1 MAADFDDTTE
11 DFFDNLVNSDDDAD
25 DGRPRLAEA
34 SAGDLAA
41 LTLDDQSDAGPPDDQ
56 PAPPPPAEEPDNH
69 PAPPNPDPR
78 TEPVAEP
85 AVAPPGAAADQ
96 PAFAPPGAAADE
108 PSAAPDKGVHAAPAL
123 KQVQWNDFGAGTGA
137 DPFEDLPPGGAED
150 SFFGGTAAGDQG
162 GQESLLGASNA
173 SAPDHSF
180 SAGASNSTTATDGLP
195 DYSFYGG
202 TDDNNANSQFNSTTG
217 AAVYGNQSTNFQLES
232 ADPRYLE
239 SLYPGWKYDDATQ
252 QWCQVDTL
260 STQHIAADTT
270 SAAAV
275 LGSDNVQQQQQN
287 NSHAQAVHGS
297 TETTPQ
303 PKPVSEA
310 DDQTAPAP
318 HKEDADHEPMPAH
331 PQVEPV
337 GGHASLLG
345 TTNASTPDHS
355 FYGGMD
361 SNASSHFN
369 STTVAAGYGG
379 YSTDAQ
385 LESADPRYLESLY
398 PGWKYDD
405 ATQQW
410 YQVDTVSTQHTVTA
424 EATSAVAVV
433 GSDNVQQ
440 QQQQNNSHAEAGHEL
455 TETTS
460 EPKPEFEPSAAP
472 SETEAD
478 NEPSVAPH
486 NGEVENDPTLVY
498 PQVEPVVVHHPE
510 ADNEAVEA
518 GSAVLHPDTKSELQ
532 EMPTS
537 ADKAVT
543 APERCG
549 SLGSEK
555 GIHTA
560 IKQVQ
565 WNDFGANTSAGG
577 ADPFGDLLPDGAE
590 NDFFGAT
597 VPGDQ
602 GVQASMAGTNNVT
615 TPDHSFSAGVDS
627 NAAISAGVVGYSFS
641 GGVDNNTI
649 SHFDSSASVVGYD
662 VQSTGAQ
669 LDSTDPKYLESLYP
683 GWKYDAATQQWY
695 QVDTPGAQS
704 YAADN
709 TGAVAVLGSDNVQQH
724 QQQFSASYLQNA
736 SHAALE
742 TIAEESSANA
752 ASWGQSGSSAAP
764 VEYPPNMLFY
774 AEYPGWYFDTNTQQ
788 WQSLESYQQ
797 SVALAATSAAAS
809 DGFAGSGHT
818 AQYTNDSYASS
829 FSQQSQWQ
837 PDSLGNTM
845 QPDVLGGNS
854 LLGRSYS
861 SNQQAENQIGW
872 QANSESL
879 QSSINSNP
887 HADTF
892 VPSAGQ
898 HTDSEGNHASY
909 EGFRG
914 NHSWYKGSEHST
926 SQEVGYKGFA
936 SSTGFQT
943 GHKELQPPNDHQAGM
958 AYEPSTNVGYGNS
971 NGPKDFVPKESMY
984 KTQTHAVSSAHTYVP
999 NNYWGT
1005 QTAMDFAQQQQ
1016 IGTNAPSQQFGFSPH
1031 EQRSSAGRPPHAV
1044 VTFGFGGKLLV
1055 LKESSSMTANFDS
1068 GNQGNSGLTV
1078 SVLNIPEIVADK
1090 IDNPSMA
1097 NGSALSYFHALCR
1110 QPIPGPLVGGSAA
1123 SKDVNKWLDDMIG
1136 VYESSLT
1143 EFQGGDVQKVLIS
1156 LLKILC
1162 QHYGK
1167 LRSPFG
1173 SDPSQE
1179 GVDGP
1184 DMAVTKLFSS
1194 CKSSANMK
1202 GYGVHCMKN
1211 LPSESQIQEVQN
1223 LLVSGRRKEALHYA
1237 QEGQLWGPA
1246 LILAL
1251 QLGDKFYADTVKK
1264 MAHCHFV
1271 SGSPLRTLCL
1281 LIAGQPADVFN
1292 SENPVNS
1299 GSLYTPHQP
1308 VEVAPKGMLDD
1319 WQENLAIITANRT
1332 KGDDLVITHLGD
1344 CLWKEKNE
1352 VASAHSCYLVAE
1364 LNIDSYTESARMC
1377 LIGADHLRCPRT
1389 FASPEAIQRTEVYE
1403 YAKVLGNSQYILL
1416 PFQPYKLIY
1425 AYMLAEIGKVSD
1437 SLRYCQASLK
1447 VLKASGRT
1455 PELEAWKQ
1463 LFSTL
1468 EERIRTHQ
1476 QGGYATNLAPGKIVG
1491 KLFTSLDKSL
1501 SRMMGTQSAPM
1512 PPLPQGAANERNVY
1526 SPPDTKVVNNQSVMS
1541 MSPLMSSASEQSM
1554 SEMGGNSGPGR
1565 EVAHNRSISE
1575 PDFGKTP
1582 QKQAAGSSKAQS
1594 TSGSGSSRFGWL
1606 VQKTVGLVS
1615 KSHRQAKL
1623 GEQNKFYYDEKLKR
1637 WVEEGA
1643 EVPAEE
1649 PPLPPPPTKSSF
1661 QNSIPESNL
1670 NGPPVG
1676 GGYTAN
1682 GFAEAKALN
1691 PSEPSSGMPP
1701 MPPTQNQ
1708 FSARGRMGVR
1718 SRYVDTFNKG
1728 GGGGANAFGAAT
1740 MYSKPAA
1747 PSMSSLSGAKFFVP
1761 TPAAASEQ
1769 AAADAPMDAHSDTTQ
1784 QAEPSSSP
1792 ALEASSLAPPVPMQS
1807 TIQRYPSGDN
1817 IQRYPSMDN
1826 IVAPLDSAG
1835 SSMSRSR
1842 ASSWSGGYPGQ
1853 LSGTAV
1859 SRSPDGQT
1867 MRSPM
1872 MPGKRPPHSRSSS
1885 NSSLQFNGLGEDLHE
1900 VEL

>member
-25 DGRPRLAEA
+25 DDRPSLPSAAEAEA

-41 LTLDDQSDAGPPDDQ
+41 LTLTDQSDAK
-56 PAPPPPAEEPDNH
+56 PDNH
-69 PAPPNPDPR
+69 PAPAPLTEHHPAPPNPQLALKEEALL
-78 TEPVAEP
+78 EPEP
-85 AVAPPGAAADQ
+85 AVAPPPEAAADQ
-96 PAFAPPGAAADE
+96 PAVPPPGAAADV
-108 PSAAPDKGVHAAPAL
+108 PAAAPEAVSTGSDKGVHAAAPSL
-123 KQVQWNDFGAGTGA
+123 KQAHWNDFGGASTGAPGA
-137 DPFEDLPPGGAED
+137 DPFGDLPPGEAED
-150 SFFGGTAAGDQG
+150 TFFGGTAAEDQG
-162 GQESLLGASNA
+162 GQASLLPASNA
-173 SAPDHSF
+173 SAPLDHSF
-180 SAGASNSTTATDGLP
+180 SAGAGNNATDAAGLP
-195 DYSFYGG
+195 DYSFYGVKD
-202 TDDNNANSQFNSTTG
+202 TNSANSQFDSATG
-217 AAVYGNQSTNFQLES
+217 AAGYATDHSTN
-232 ADPRYLE
+232 
-239 SLYPGWKYDDATQ
+239 
-252 QWCQVDTL
+252 
-260 STQHIAADTT
+260 
-270 SAAAV
+270 
-275 LGSDNVQQQQQN
+275 
-287 NSHAQAVHGS
+287 
-297 TETTPQ
+297 
-303 PKPVSEA
+303 
-310 DDQTAPAP
+310 
-318 HKEDADHEPMPAH
+318 
-331 PQVEPV
+331 
-337 GGHASLLG
+337 
-345 TTNASTPDHS
+345 
-355 FYGGMD
+355 
-361 SNASSHFN
+361 
-369 STTVAAGYGG
+369 
-379 YSTDAQ
+379 AQ

-405 ATQQW
+405 TTQQW
-410 YQVDTVSTQHTVTA
+410 YQVDTLTDQHVTT
-424 EATSAVAVV
+424 EVTSAVA
-433 GSDNVQQ
+433 SDGIQQ
-440 QQQQNNSHAEAGHEL
+440 QQQQQQQLSALYLQNDSHAEAGLEP
-455 TETTS
+455 TEVTPQ
-460 EPKPEFEPSAAP
+460 PKPV
-472 SETEAD
+472 TQAD
-478 NEPSVAPH
+478 DQPMPAPH
-486 NGEVENDPTLVY
+486 KEEEEEEHEPTLAH
-498 PQVEPVVVHHPE
+498 PQVESLVEHPDAATE
-510 ADNEAVEA
+510 AVVEA
-518 GSAVLHPDTKSELQ
+518 GSAVLHQETKSEVQ
-532 EMPTS
+532 ETHAS
-537 ADKAVT
+537 ADEAAM
-543 APERCG
+543 APDSG
-549 SLGSEK
+549 SPGSHK

-565 WNDFGANTSAGG
+565 WNDFGSSTSAGG
-577 ADPFGDLLPDGAE
+577 ADPFGDLLPEGAE
-590 NDFFGAT
+590 DDLFGAT

-602 GVQASMAGTNNVT
+602 GMQASVVGTNNVST
-615 TPDHSFSAGVDS
+615 TDHSFSAGVD
-627 NAAISAGVVGYSFS
+627 NKAAIGAGLTDYSFY
-641 GGVDNNTI
+641 GGMDNDAI
-649 SHFDSSASVVGYD
+649 SHFDSSASAAGYGD
-662 VQSTGAQ
+662 QSTNAQ
-669 LDSTDPKYLESLYP
+669 LDSTDPKYLETLYP

-695 QVDTPGAQS
+695 QVDTPSAQS
-704 YAADN
+704 YVADN
-709 TGAVAVLGSDNVQQH
+709 TGAVAVLGSGVQQ
-724 QQQFSASYLQNA
+724 QQQFNASYLQN
-736 SHAALE
+736 SLHSALE

-752 ASWGQSGSSAAP
+752 ATWGAAP

-797 SVALAATSAAAS
+797 SVAQAATTPAAS
-809 DGFAGSGHT
+809 DGFAGAGHSLAPCT
-818 AQYTNDSYASS
+818 QDSYASS
-829 FSQQSQWQ
+829 YGQQSQWQ

-845 QPDVLGGNS
+845 QPDVSGGNS
-854 LLGRSYS
+854 LLGSSYS
-861 SNQQAENQIGW
+861 SNQQAENQIGQ
-872 QANSESL
+872 QANAESL
-879 QSSINSNP
+879 QSSVNYKP
-887 HADTF
+887 HIDTF
-892 VPSAGQ
+892 VPSTGQ
-898 HTDSEGNHASY
+898 YTGSEGNQASY
-909 EGFRG
+909 EGFKPFTG
-914 NHSWYKGSEHST
+914 NQSWYKGSEHST
-926 SQEVGYKGFA
+926 SQEVGYRAFA
-936 SSTGFQT
+936 SSTNFQT
-943 GHKELQPPNDHQAGM
+943 GHKEFQPPKDHQAGHM
-958 AYEPSTNVGYGNS
+958 AYEPSTRVGYGNS
-971 NGPKDFVPKESMY
+971 NGPQDFVPKESMY
-984 KTQTHAVSSAHTYVP
+984 NTQTHAGSSAHTYVP
-999 NNYWGT
+999 NNYGGT
-1005 QTAMDFAQQQQ
+1005 QTAMDFAQQQL
-1016 IGTNAPSQQFGFSPH
+1016 IGTNGPSQQFGFSPH

-1044 VTFGFGGKLLV
+1044 VTFGFGGKLVV
-1055 LKESSSMTANFDS
+1055 LKEMSSITANFDS
-1068 GNQGNSGLTV
+1068 GNKGNSGRMV
-1078 SVLNIPEIVADK
+1078 SVHNISEIVADK
-1090 IDNPSMA
+1090 IDHSSVA

-1123 SKDVNKWLDDMIG
+1123 SKDVNKWLDDMIA

-1143 EFQGGDVQKVLIS
+1143 EFQRGDVQKVLIS

-1179 GVDGP
+1179 GIDGP
-1184 DMAVTKLFSS
+1184 DMAVTKLLSS
-1194 CKSSANMK
+1194 CKSSADMK
-1202 GYGVHCMKN
+1202 GYGVHCMRN
-1211 LPSESQIQEVQN
+1211 LPSESQIQATAQEVQN
-1223 LLVSGRRKEALHYA
+1223 LLVSGRRKEALQYA

-1264 MAHCHFV
+1264 MAHCHLV

-1299 GSLYTPHQP
+1299 GDLYTHHQP
-1308 VEVAPKGMLDD
+1308 VEVAPRGMLDD

-1352 VASAHSCYLVAE
+1352 VASAHLCYLVAE
-1364 LNIDSYTESARMC
+1364 LNIDSYSESARMC
-1377 LIGADHLRCPRT
+1377 LIGADHLRSPRT

-1425 AYMLAEIGKVSD
+1425 AYMLAEVGKVSD

-1512 PPLPQGAANERNVY
+1512 PPLTQGAANERDVY

-1554 SEMGGNSGPGR
+1554 SEMAGNSGPGR

-1575 PDFGKTP
+1575 PDFGRAP
-1582 QKQAAGSSKAQS
+1582 QKAAGSSKAQS

-1649 PPLPPPPTKSSF
+1649 PPLPPPPMKSSF
-1661 QNSIPESNL
+1661 QNSIPEPNL

-1682 GFAEAKALN
+1682 GFTEAKASN

-1728 GGGGANAFGAAT
+1728 GGGANAFGAAA

-1747 PSMSSLSGAKFFVP
+1747 PSMSPLSGAKFFVP
-1761 TPAAASEQ
+1761 TPAAVASEQ
-1769 AAADAPMDAHSDTTQ
+1769 TAADATGDAHSETAQ
-1784 QAEPSSSP
+1784 QDGPSSSP
-1792 ALEASSLAPPVPMQS
+1792 AVEAAFSSPAPPVPMQS

-1826 IVAPLDSAG
+1826 IVAPSDG
-1835 SSMSRSR
+1835 VNSSMSRSR
-1842 ASSWSGGYPGQ
+1842 ASSWSGAYPEQ
-1853 LSGTAV
+1853 LSSTAV
-1859 SRSPDGQT
+1859 SRSPDGQN

-1872 MPGKRPPHSRSSS
+1872 MPGVRPPHSRSSS

>member
-25 DGRPRLAEA
+25 DDRPSRLPLPPAEAEAEA

-41 LTLDDQSDAGPPDDQ
+41 LILTDQSDAGPPNPNPDNQ
-56 PAPPPPAEEPDNH
+56 APPPPTEHH
-69 PAPPNPDPR
+69 PAPAIPPPHPA
-78 TEPVAEP
+78 TEEALPEPEPEP
-85 AVAPPGAAADQ
+85 AVAPPSAVA
-96 PAFAPPGAAADE
+96 APPGPAPDEPAAAPGTSVQAAAALKQAHWNDFGATAGTDGADPFGDLPPGEAEDAFFGGIAAAAAGDQGSQESLPGASNASAPDHGFSAGATNNANDAAAGLADSSFHGGVENNNANSQFDSTTVATGYETNQGTNAQVEYTDPRHLENLYPGWKYDYTTQQWYQVDTLTAHHITAETTSDGTVVRTDNIQQQQQQQQQQLSASHTQNNSDAEAADE
-108 PSAAPDKGVHAAPAL
+108 PTQVAPQPKPLTDVDDQPVPVLHNEEVEHEPTLMHPQVKPVVEHPEVEVASASDHGFSTGADNNANATAGLPDYSFYGATDNNTAISQLDSTTGAAGYGDHGTNAQLESSDPRYLETLYPGWKYDYATQQWYQVDTLRAQQITAETTSGAAVVGTDNVQQQQQQLSASYLQSDSHAEATLEPTEVTPQPNSVTGADDQPVTVPHKDDEENLPHPQAEPVVEHPESATELGSAVLHPEAKSEVQEPPASADEVATAPESGSPGSQKGIHTAV
-123 KQVQWNDFGAGTGA
+123 KQVQWNDFGA
-137 DPFEDLPPGGAED
+137 
-150 SFFGGTAAGDQG
+150 
-162 GQESLLGASNA
+162 
-173 SAPDHSF
+173 
-180 SAGASNSTTATDGLP
+180 
-195 DYSFYGG
+195 
-202 TDDNNANSQFNSTTG
+202 
-217 AAVYGNQSTNFQLES
+217 
-232 ADPRYLE
+232 
-239 SLYPGWKYDDATQ
+239 
-252 QWCQVDTL
+252 
-260 STQHIAADTT
+260 TT
-270 SAAAV
+270 SA
-275 LGSDNVQQQQQN
+275 S
-287 NSHAQAVHGS
+287 
-297 TETTPQ
+297 
-303 PKPVSEA
+303 
-310 DDQTAPAP
+310 
-318 HKEDADHEPMPAH
+318 
-331 PQVEPV
+331 
-337 GGHASLLG
+337 
-345 TTNASTPDHS
+345 
-355 FYGGMD
+355 
-361 SNASSHFN
+361 
-369 STTVAAGYGG
+369 
-379 YSTDAQ
+379 
-385 LESADPRYLESLY
+385 
-398 PGWKYDD
+398 
-405 ATQQW
+405 
-410 YQVDTVSTQHTVTA
+410 
-424 EATSAVAVV
+424 
-433 GSDNVQQ
+433 
-440 QQQQNNSHAEAGHEL
+440 
-455 TETTS
+455 
-460 EPKPEFEPSAAP
+460 
-472 SETEAD
+472 
-478 NEPSVAPH
+478 
-486 NGEVENDPTLVY
+486 
-498 PQVEPVVVHHPE
+498 
-510 ADNEAVEA
+510 
-518 GSAVLHPDTKSELQ
+518 
-532 EMPTS
+532 
-537 ADKAVT
+537 
-543 APERCG
+543 
-549 SLGSEK
+549 
-555 GIHTA
+555 
-560 IKQVQ
+560 
-565 WNDFGANTSAGG
+565 GA
-577 ADPFGDLLPDGAE
+577 FGDLLPDGAE
-590 NDFFGAT
+590 DDFFGAT
-597 VPGDQ
+597 VPGNQ
-602 GVQASMAGTNNVT
+602 GVQASMVGTSNVST
-615 TPDHSFSAGVDS
+615 TDHSFSAGVNN
-627 NAAISAGVVGYSFS
+627 NAAISAGLADSFY
-641 GGVDNNTI
+641 GAMDNNAN
-649 SHFDSSASVVGYD
+649 SHFDSSASAAGYGD
-662 VQSTGAQ
+662 QSTNAQ
-669 LDSTDPKYLESLYP
+669 LDSTDPKYLENLYP

-695 QVDTPGAQS
+695 QVDAPSAQS
-704 YAADN
+704 YVADN
-709 TGAVAVLGSDNVQQH
+709 TGTVAVLGSEVQQQQQQQ
-724 QQQFSASYLQNA
+724 QQQFNPSYLQY
-736 SHAALE
+736 SALE
-742 TIAEESSANA
+742 TIAEESNANA
-752 ASWGQSGSSAAP
+752 ATWGAAP

-797 SVALAATSAAAS
+797 SVTQAATTPAAS
-809 DGFAGSGHT
+809 DGFAGAGHSVPH
-818 AQYTNDSYASS
+818 YTQDSYASS
-829 FSQQSQWQ
+829 YSQQSQWQ
-837 PDSLGNTM
+837 PGSSGNTM
-845 QPDVLGGNS
+845 QPDVGGQ
-854 LLGRSYS
+854 Y
-861 SNQQAENQIGW
+861 
-872 QANSESL
+872 
-879 QSSINSNP
+879 
-887 HADTF
+887 
-892 VPSAGQ
+892 AG
-898 HTDSEGNHASY
+898 SEGNQASY
-909 EGFRG
+909 EGFKPFTG
-914 NHSWYKGSEHST
+914 NQSWYKGSEHSA
-926 SQEVGYKGFA
+926 SQEVGFKNFA
-936 SSTGFQT
+936 SLTDFQT
-943 GHKELQPPNDHQAGM
+943 GHKEFQLPKDHQAGHM
-958 AYEPSTNVGYGNS
+958 AYEPSTRVGYGNS
-971 NGPKDFVPKESMY
+971 NGPQDFVPKESMY
-984 KTQTHAVSSAHTYVP
+984 KTQMHAGSSAHTFVP
-999 NNYWGT
+999 NNYGGT
-1005 QTAMDFAQQQQ
+1005 QTAMDFTQQQL
-1016 IGTNAPSQQFGFSPH
+1016 IGTNGASQRFGFSPH

-1044 VTFGFGGKLLV
+1044 VTFGFGGKLVV
-1055 LKESSSMTANFDS
+1055 LKEISSITANFDS
-1068 GNQGNSGLTV
+1068 GNQGRMV
-1078 SVLNIPEIVADK
+1078 SVLNIPEIVGDK
-1090 IDNPSMA
+1090 IDNSSVA
-1097 NGSALSYFHALCR
+1097 NGSALGYFHALCR

-1143 EFQGGDVQKVLIS
+1143 EFQRGDVQKVLIS

-1179 GVDGP
+1179 GIDGP
-1184 DMAVTKLFSS
+1184 DMAVTKLLSS
-1194 CKSSANMK
+1194 CKSSANMR
-1202 GYGVHCMKN
+1202 GYGVHCMRN
-1211 LPSESQIQEVQN
+1211 LPSESQIQATAQEVQN
-1223 LLVSGRRKEALHYA
+1223 LLVSGRRKEALQYA

-1292 SENPVNS
+1292 SENPVN
-1299 GSLYTPHQP
+1299 GGALYTPHQP

-1319 WQENLAIITANRT
+1319 WQENLAIITANKT

-1364 LNIDSYTESARMC
+1364 LNIDSYSESARMC

-1389 FASPEAIQRTEVYE
+1389 FASPLAIQRTEVYE

-1425 AYMLAEIGKVSD
+1425 AYMLAEVGKVSD

-1512 PPLPQGAANERNVY
+1512 PALPQGAANARDVY

-1554 SEMGGNSGPGR
+1554 SEMAGNSGPGR

-1575 PDFGKTP
+1575 PDFGRTP

-1661 QNSIPESNL
+1661 PNSIPKTNL

-1682 GFAEAKALN
+1682 GFAEARTSS

-1728 GGGGANAFGAAT
+1728 GGANAFGAAA
-1740 MYSKPAA
+1740 MYSKPTA
-1747 PSMSSLSGAKFFVP
+1747 PSMSPPLSGAKFFVP
-1761 TPAAASEQ
+1761 TPATVASEQ
-1769 AAADAPMDAHSDTTQ
+1769 TAAEATADAHSETAQQGDT
-1784 QAEPSSSP
+1784 SSSP
-1792 ALEASSLAPPVPMQS
+1792 AVEAAFSSPAPPVLMQS
-1807 TIQRYPSGDN
+1807 AIQRYPSGDN

-1826 IVAPLDSAG
+1826 IMAPSDSVS

-1842 ASSWSGGYPGQ
+1842 ASSWSGTYPEQ
-1853 LSGTAV
+1853 LNSTAV

-1872 MPGKRPPHSRSSS
+1872 MPGMRPPHSCSSS
-1885 NSSLQFNGLGEDLHE
+1885 NSSLHQFNGLGDDLHE

>member
-11 DFFDNLVNSDDDAD
+11 DFFDNLVNSDDDGD
-25 DGRPRLAEA
+25 EDRPRLAAAEA
-34 SAGDLAA
+34 STGDLAA
-41 LTLDDQSDAGPPDDQ
+41 LTLDDQSDAGPPDRKPDDQ
-56 PAPPPPAEEPDNH
+56 PVPAPLVEEPEHH
-69 PAPPNPDPR
+69 PAPPNPDPH
-78 TEPVAEP
+78 TEPVAEAEP

-96 PAFAPPGAAADE
+96 PAVALPGAAADE
-108 PSAAPDKGVHAAPAL
+108 PSPAPDKGVHAAPAL
-123 KQVQWNDFGAGTGA
+123 KQVQWNDFGATTGAAGA
-137 DPFEDLPPGGAED
+137 DPFGDLQPGGAED
-150 SFFGGTAAGDQG
+150 AFFGGTADGDQG

-180 SAGASNSTTATDGLP
+180 SAGADNNATATDGQS
-195 DYSFYGG
+195 DYSSYGG

-217 AAVYGNQSTNFQLES
+217 AVVYGDQNTNFQLES

-239 SLYPGWKYDDATQ
+239 SLYPGWKYDGATQ
-252 QWCQVDTL
+252 QWYQVDTL
-260 STQHIAADTT
+260 SAQRITAETT

-275 LGSDNVQQQQQN
+275 LGR
-287 NSHAQAVHGS
+287 S
-297 TETTPQ
+297 TEITPQ
-303 PKPVSEA
+303 PKPVAEA
-310 DDQTAPAP
+310 DDQPAPAP
-318 HKEDADHEPMPAH
+318 HKEDVEHEPMLAH
-331 PQVEPV
+331 PQVESV
-337 GGHASLLG
+337 GDHASLRG
-345 TTNASTPDHS
+345 TTNAGAPYHS

-361 SNASSHFN
+361 SNASSQSE

-379 YSTDAQ
+379 YSTVAQ

-410 YQVDTVSTQHTVTA
+410 YQVDTVSAHHITG

-440 QQQQNNSHAEAGHEL
+440 QQQQNNSHAEAGHEP
-455 TETTS
+455 TEATS

-486 NGEVENDPTLVY
+486 KDEVENDPTRAY
-498 PQVEPVVVHHPE
+498 PHAEPVVVHHPE

-518 GSAVLHPDTKSELQ
+518 GSAVLNPDT
-532 EMPTS
+532 
-537 ADKAVT
+537 KAVT

-590 NDFFGAT
+590 DDFFGAT

-602 GVQASMAGTNNVT
+602 GVQASMVGTNNVT
-615 TPDHSFSAGVDS
+615 TLDHSFSAGVDN

-641 GGVDNNTI
+641 GGVDNNANTN
-649 SHFDSSASVVGYD
+649 FDFSASAAGYG
-662 VQSTGAQ
+662 VQSTNAQ

-695 QVDTPGAQS
+695 QVDTLGAQS

-752 ASWGQSGSSAAP
+752 ASWGQSGISAAP

-797 SVALAATSAAAS
+797 SVAQAATSPAAS
-809 DGFAGSGHT
+809 DGFTGAGHT
-818 AQYTNDSYASS
+818 VAQYTEDSYASS

-837 PDSLGNTM
+837 PDSLANTM
-845 QPDVLGGNS
+845 LPDVLGGNS
-854 LLGRSYS
+854 LLGSSFS
-861 SNQQAENQIGW
+861 SNQQAENQIGR
-872 QANSESL
+872 QVIAESL
-879 QSSINSNP
+879 QSSINYKP

-892 VPSAGQ
+892 VPSTGQ
-898 HTDSEGNHASY
+898 HTGSEGNHASY
-909 EGFRG
+909 EGFKG
-914 NHSWYKGSEHST
+914 NHSWYKGSEHSN

-943 GHKELQPPNDHQAGM
+943 GHKESQPPKDHQAGHM
-958 AYEPSTNVGYGNS
+958 AYEPSTRVGYGNS
-971 NGPKDFVPKESMY
+971 NGPQDFVPKESMY
-984 KTQTHAVSSAHTYVP
+984 MTQTHDVSSAHTYVP

-1005 QTAMDFAQQQQ
+1005 QTAMDFAQQQL
-1016 IGTNAPSQQFGFSPH
+1016 IGANGPSQQFGFSPH

-1044 VTFGFGGKLLV
+1044 VTFGFGGKLVV
-1055 LKESSSMTANFDS
+1055 LNESSSMSTNFDS
-1068 GNQGNSGLTV
+1068 GNQDNSGRTV

-1090 IDNPSMA
+1090 INNPSMD
-1097 NGSALSYFHALCR
+1097 NSSALSYFHALCR

-1179 GVDGP
+1179 GIDGP

-1202 GYGVHCMKN
+1202 GYGVHCMRN
-1211 LPSESQIQEVQN
+1211 LPSEIQIQATAQEVQN
-1223 LLVSGRRKEALHYA
+1223 LLVSGRRKEALQYA

-1364 LNIDSYTESARMC
+1364 LNIDSYSESARMC

-1403 YAKVLGNSQYILL
+1403 YARVLGNSQYILL

-1512 PPLPQGAANERNVY
+1512 PPLPQGAANERDVY

-1554 SEMGGNSGPGR
+1554 SEMAGNSGPGR

-1582 QKQAAGSSKAQS
+1582 QKAAGSSKAQS

-1649 PPLPPPPTKSSF
+1649 PPVPPPPTKSSF

-1670 NGPPVG
+1670 KGPPVG

-1691 PSEPSSGMPP
+1691 TSEPSSGMPP
-1701 MPPTQNQ
+1701 IPPTQNQ

-1761 TPAAASEQ
+1761 TPAAAASEQ
-1769 AAADAPMDAHSDTTQ
+1769 AAADAPTGAHSETTQ

-1792 ALEASSLAPPVPMQS
+1792 AVEAAFSSLAPPVPMQS

-1826 IVAPLDSAG
+1826 IVAPSDSAG

-1842 ASSWSGGYPGQ
+1842 ASSWSGAYPEQ
-1853 LSGTAV
+1853 LGGTAV

-1867 MRSPM
+1867 MPSPM

>member
-11 DFFDNLVNSDDDAD
+11 DFFDNLVNSDDDD
-25 DGRPRLAEA
+25 DRPSRLPPPPAEE
-34 SAGDLAA
+34 DLAA
-41 LTLDDQSDAGPPDDQ
+41 LTLTDRSDAGQPDNQ
-56 PAPPPPAEEPDNH
+56 APPPPANPPQPATEE
-69 PAPPNPDPR
+69 ALL
-78 TEPVAEP
+78 EPEPEPEP
-85 AVAPPGAAADQ
+85 AVAPP
-96 PAFAPPGAAADE
+96 PAPA
-108 PSAAPDKGVHAAPAL
+108 AAPDKGAPAL
-123 KQVQWNDFGAGTGA
+123 KQARWNDFGASTGA
-137 DPFEDLPPGGAED
+137 AEVDPFGDLPPGEAED
-150 SFFGGTAAGDQG
+150 AFFGGAAAAAGDQG
-162 GQESLLGASNA
+162 RQESLPGATNA
-173 SAPDHSF
+173 SAPVHGF
-180 SAGASNSTTATDGLP
+180 SAGTTNNANDAA
-195 DYSFYGG
+195 DYSFYGA
-202 TDDNNANSQFNSTTG
+202 TDNNTANSQFDSTAVATGYGADRGANS
-217 AAVYGNQSTNFQLES
+217 QLES

-252 QWCQVDTL
+252 QWYQVQDTP
-260 STQHIAADTT
+260 QHIT
-270 SAAAV
+270 SESTSDMAL
-275 LGSDNVQQQQQN
+275 LGTNNVQQQLSASRPQN
-287 NSHAQAVHGS
+287 NAEAADES
-297 TETTPQ
+297 TQDTPQ
-303 PKPVSEA
+303 PKPLTEA
-310 DDQTAPAP
+310 DDQPAQAP
-318 HKEDADHEPMPAH
+318 HKHDEEEREPTLPH
-331 PQVEPV
+331 PQAEPV
-337 GGHASLLG
+337 VEHPEAASASDHG
-345 TTNASTPDHS
+345 FSPGADNNATAAAGLPDYS
-355 FYGGMD
+355 FYGTTD
-361 SNASSHFN
+361 NNAAN
-369 STTVAAGYGG
+369 SQFDKTTGDAGYGDQ
-379 YSTDAQ
+379 STNAQ

-410 YQVDTVSTQHTVTA
+410 YQVDTLSAQHITA
-424 EATSAVAVV
+424 ETTSDGAVV

-440 QQQQNNSHAEAGHEL
+440 QQHSASYLQNDSHTQAMLEP
-455 TETTS
+455 TVVTPQ
-460 EPKPEFEPSAAP
+460 PKPV
-472 SETEAD
+472 TEAD
-478 NEPSVAPH
+478 DQPTPVPAPH
-486 NGEVENDPTLVY
+486 KEEVELEPT
-498 PQVEPVVVHHPE
+498 PMHPHVEPVVEHPE
-510 ADNEAVEA
+510 VATDAAVQ
-518 GSAVLHPDTKSELQ
+518 HPDTKSEVQ
-532 EMPTS
+532 ETPAS
-537 ADKAVT
+537 AEEAAM
-543 APERCG
+543 APESG
-549 SLGSEK
+549 SPGSQK

-565 WNDFGANTSAGG
+565 WNDFGASTSAIG

-602 GVQASMAGTNNVT
+602 GVQASVVGTSNVSKT
-615 TPDHSFSAGVDS
+615 DHSFSAGVNNS
-627 NAAISAGVVGYSFS
+627 AAISAGLADYSFS
-641 GGVDNNTI
+641 GGMDNSAN
-649 SHFDSSASVVGYD
+649 SHFDSSTSAVGYGD
-662 VQSTGAQ
+662 QSTNGQ

-683 GWKYDAATQQWY
+683 GWKYDATTQQWY
-695 QVDTPGAQS
+695 QVDTPSAQS
-704 YAADN
+704 YVADN
-709 TGAVAVLGSDNVQQH
+709 TGAVAVLGSEVQQQ
-724 QQQFSASYLQNA
+724 QQQFNTSYLQH
-736 SHAALE
+736 SALE
-742 TIAEESSANA
+742 TIAEESNVNA
-752 ASWGQSGSSAAP
+752 ANWGAAP

-797 SVALAATSAAAS
+797 SVAQAATTPSAS
-809 DGFAGSGHT
+809 DGIAGAGHSV
-818 AQYTNDSYASS
+818 AHYTQDSYASS
-829 FSQQSQWQ
+829 YNQQSQWQ
-837 PDSLGNTM
+837 PGSLGNTM
-845 QPDVLGGNS
+845 QPDVSGGNN
-854 LLGRSYS
+854 LLGSSYN
-861 SNQQAENQIGW
+861 SNRQAENQIGQ
-872 QANSESL
+872 QANVESL
-879 QSSINSNP
+879 QPSINYKP
-887 HADTF
+887 HTDTF

-898 HTDSEGNHASY
+898 YAGSEGNQASY
-909 EGFRG
+909 EGFKPFTG
-914 NHSWYKGSEHST
+914 NQSWYKGSEHSA
-926 SQEVGYKGFA
+926 SQEVGYKNSA
-936 SSTGFQT
+936 SSTDFHT
-943 GHKELQPPNDHQAGM
+943 GHKEFQLPKDHQAGHM
-958 AYEPSTNVGYGNS
+958 AYKPSTRVGYGNS
-971 NGPKDFVPKESMY
+971 NGPQDFVPKESMY
-984 KTQTHAVSSAHTYVP
+984 KTQTHTGSSAHTYVP
-999 NNYWGT
+999 NNYGGT
-1005 QTAMDFAQQQQ
+1005 QTAMDFSQQQL
-1016 IGTNAPSQQFGFSPH
+1016 IGTDGASQQFGFSPH

-1044 VTFGFGGKLLV
+1044 VTFGFGGKLVV
-1055 LKESSSMTANFDS
+1055 LKQISSITANFESRNQGDS
-1068 GNQGNSGLTV
+1068 GRAV
-1078 SVLNIPEIVADK
+1078 SVLNIPEIIGDK
-1090 IDNPSMA
+1090 IDNSSVT
-1097 NGSALSYFHALCR
+1097 NGSAISYFHALCC

-1143 EFQGGDVQKVLIS
+1143 EFQRGDVQKVLIS

-1179 GVDGP
+1179 GIDGP
-1184 DMAVTKLFSS
+1184 DMAVTKLLSS

-1202 GYGVHCMKN
+1202 GYGVHCMRN
-1211 LPSESQIQEVQN
+1211 LPSESQIQATAQEVQN
-1223 LLVSGRRKEALHYA
+1223 LLVSGRRKEALQYA

-1299 GSLYTPHQP
+1299 GALYTPHQP

-1364 LNIDSYTESARMC
+1364 LNIDSYSESARMC

-1389 FASPEAIQRTEVYE
+1389 FASPVAIQRMEVYE

-1416 PFQPYKLIY
+1416 PFQPYKLVY

-1501 SRMMGTQSAPM
+1501 SRMMGTQSAP
-1512 PPLPQGAANERNVY
+1512 PPPPPQGSAHERNVY
-1526 SPPDTKVVNNQSVMS
+1526 SPLDTKVVNNQSEMT

-1554 SEMGGNSGPGR
+1554 SEMAGNSGPGR
-1565 EVAHNRSISE
+1565 EVSHNRSISE
-1575 PDFGKTP
+1575 PDFGRTP
-1582 QKQAAGSSKAQS
+1582 QKAAGSSKAQS

-1661 QNSIPESNL
+1661 QNSIPETSL

-1676 GGYTAN
+1676 GGYSAN
-1682 GFAEAKALN
+1682 GFAEAKTSN
-1691 PSEPSSGMPP
+1691 PLEPSSGMPP

-1728 GGGGANAFGAAT
+1728 GGGGGANAFGAAA
-1740 MYSKPAA
+1740 MYSKPTA
-1747 PSMSSLSGAKFFVP
+1747 PSMSPLSGAKFFVP
-1761 TPAAASEQ
+1761 TPATVASEQ
-1769 AAADAPMDAHSDTTQ
+1769 TAVDATADAHSETAQ
-1784 QAEPSSSP
+1784 QDEPSSS
-1792 ALEASSLAPPVPMQS
+1792 AAVEAAFSSPAPPVPMQS
-1807 TIQRYPSGDN
+1807 AIQRYPSGDN

-1826 IVAPLDSAG
+1826 IMAPSDSVS

-1842 ASSWSGGYPGQ
+1842 ASSWSGTYPEQ
-1853 LSGTAV
+1853 LSSTAV

-1872 MPGKRPPHSRSSS
+1872 MPGMRPPHSRSSS
-1885 NSSLQFNGLGEDLHE
+1885 NSSLHQFNGLGEDLHE